1 MYQSTFPT
9 SPQLEAYL
17 RSGRM
22 ISEHE
27 TAQDMVTRIVAALE
41 HADARFDPAGAE
53 AFGERLGWACDTER
67 IVFSTPIMTNAGR
80 HFDRPLAACAVPPV
94 DLRGDL
100 SQVKTVVDD
109 HHRAGMGTGFNLDEL
124 DDPVSVLLY
133 LNDVAVA
140 GANSGTED
148 RPVGNMAILALDHPA
163 AAEFIGCKVGADAR
177 GETWKFNIS
186 LHITD
191 AQMRAAL
198 GGPGRERDLLT
209 AASEAAHA
217 CADPGLLFTDRM
229 NEGNPTSEVGAYVST
244 APCAEVG
251 LVAGETCQFGY
262 LNLGRFHTGDA
273 GVPVDLGALA
283 DTTRTLVRALD
294 DAIEASL
301 AHYPSPLS
309 AQVMGT
315 KRKIGVGVCGLA
327 DLLLAAGLPYD
338 SVEGRRLAQ
347 EVLAL
352 VNYTSKLASVELAR
366 TRGGCPAV
374 AGGLSRY
381 ADPAFLRRFAD
392 LEVDSV
398 TRGDWAA
405 LADEIATTG
414 HLRNSSTIAV
424 PPTGRSAPVVR
435 ASTGIE
441 PLFRLSDDLPGHQ
454 RAGVVAALKAAGRTD
469 VLSFAST
476 HGRLPADPTL
486 PERLRAVLA
495 TATQISPGGHLA
507 MAAAVQAC
515 VDEAVSKTVNLPA
528 SATSIEVYDTYATAF
543 ELGCKGITVYVDG
556 SRDVQPQALATATA
570 S

>member
-1 MYQSTFPT
+1 MYQSTFHT
-9 SPQLEAYL
+9 SPQLESYL

-27 TAQDMVTRIVAALE
+27 TAQDMVTRIVATLE
-41 HADARFDPAGAE
+41 HADSRFDPAGAA
-53 AFGERLGWACDTER
+53 AFGERLGWALDTKR

-100 SQVKTVVDD
+100 AQVKTIVDGY
-109 HHRAGMGTGFNLDEL
+109 HRAGMGTGFALDEL
-124 DDPVSVLLY
+124 DDPVGVLRY
-133 LNDVAVA
+133 LNDIAVT
-140 GANSGTED
+140 GANSGRED
-148 RPVGNMAILALDHPA
+148 RPVGNMAILSLDHPA
-163 AAEFIGCKVGADAR
+163 AEEFIGCKVGADAR
-177 GETWKFNIS
+177 DEAWKFNIS
-186 LHITD
+186 LLVTD
-191 AQMRAAL
+191 VQMRAAL
-198 GGPGRERDLLT
+198 GGAGWERDLLI
-209 AASEAAHA
+209 AAAEAAHA
-217 CADPGLLFTDRM
+217 CADPGLLFADRL
-229 NEGNPTSEVGAYVST
+229 NEANPTPEAGAYVST

-251 LVAGETCQFGY
+251 LIAGETCQFGY
-262 LNLGRFHTGDA
+262 LNLGRFYTGD
-273 GVPVDLGALA
+273 GRVPVDLGALA

-294 DAIEASL
+294 AAIEASL

-309 AQVMGT
+309 AQVMGI
-315 KRKIGVGVCGLA
+315 KRKIGVGMCGLA
-327 DLLLAAGLPYD
+327 DLLVAAGLPYD

-352 VNYTSKLASVELAR
+352 VNYTSKLASVDLAR
-366 TRGGCPAV
+366 TRGACPAV
-374 AGGLSRY
+374 LGGRSRY

-398 TRGDWAA
+398 TRGDWTA

-414 HLRNSSTIAV
+414 LLRNSSTIAV

-454 RAGVVAALKAAGRTD
+454 RADVVAALNAAGRTD
-469 VLSFAST
+469 ILGFVST

-495 TATQISPGGHLA
+495 TATQISPAGHLA

-528 SATSIEVYDTYATAF
+528 SASSIDVYDTYAAAF

-556 SRDVQPQALATATA
+556 SRDVQPQALATA